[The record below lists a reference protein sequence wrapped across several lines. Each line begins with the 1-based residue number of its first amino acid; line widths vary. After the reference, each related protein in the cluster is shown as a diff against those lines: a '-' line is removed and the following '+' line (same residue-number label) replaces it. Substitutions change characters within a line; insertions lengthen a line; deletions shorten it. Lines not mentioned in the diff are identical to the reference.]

1 MSKAWQSYVEKN
13 GVLVQNVECVQLS
26 EIWWVL
32 PCTLILNVDFQE
44 SSRGKLLETGLLETT
59 GTVDGVGMCLFPIP
73 LLPVQMAGGN
83 GGNTIVECLTG
94 SKAPCLPLVANADG
108 PHEQRRWTRQH
119 N

>member
-1 MSKAWQSYVEKN
+1 MSKAWQSGEKN

-44 SSRGKLLETGLLETT
+44 SSRGKLVETGLLETI
-59 GTVDGVGMCLFPIP
+59 GTVDGVGMCLFPSS
-73 LLPVQMAGGN
+73 LLPVQMTDSDC
-83 GGNTIVECLTG
+83 GNTIVERLTG
-94 SKAPCLPLVANADG
+94 SKTSRLPLVVNADG